1 MHSASTGKPGFFVI
15 LHLAFFYKILY
26 NYTIVLEN
34 TDTQKRKVNI
44 MKKENIKKVV
54 LAYSGGLDT
63 SIIIP
68 WLKENYNNCEVIAV
82 SGNVGQGT
90 ELDGLEEKALKTGAS
105 KLYIE
110 DLREEYITDFIWPCL
125 KADAK
130 YEDYLLG
137 TSHARPCIAKRLV
150 EIALAEGADAICH
163 GCTGKGNDQVRF
175 ELTIKAFAPDMA
187 IIAPW
192 REWDIK
198 SRDEEID
205 YAEAHN
211 IPLKI
216 NRETNYSKDKNIWHL
231 SHEGMDLESPA
242 NEPQYN
248 KEGFLELGV
257 SPEQAPD
264 EPTYVTIHF
273 EQGVPTAVNGVEM
286 KPIEL
291 VETLNEIGGKNGIG
305 LLDIVENR
313 LVGMKSRGV
322 YETPAGTILYKAH
335 NVLETIC
342 LDKETFHF
350 QQAMIAPKMADLVY
364 NGQWFTPLRES
375 LCAFVDKTQER
386 VTGDV
391 KLKLYK
397 GNLINAGVTSPYTLY
412 DEQTASF
419 GEDEDYNQA
428 DSAGFINL
436 FGLPIKVKAKLDANR
451 K

>member
-1 MHSASTGKPGFFVI
+1 MTAV
-15 LHLAFFYKILY
+15 Y
-26 NYTIVLEN
+26 E
-34 TDTQKRKVNI
+34 KRKGYI
-44 MKKENIKKVV
+44 MAKAKKDIKKVV

-82 SGNVGQGT
+82 SGDVGQGT

-110 DLREEYITDFIWPCL
+110 DLKEDFIQEYVYPTVQ
-125 KADAK
+125 AGAV
-130 YEDYLLG
+130 YENKYLLG
-137 TSHARPCIAKRLV
+137 TSFARPIIAKRIV
-150 EIALAEGADAICH
+150 EIAKAEGADAICH

-175 ELTIKAFAPDMA
+175 ELTIKAFAPEMT

-192 REWDIK
+192 REWSIK
-198 SRDEEID
+198 SREEEIE

-231 SHEGMDLESPA
+231 SHEGLDLEDPA

-248 KEGFLELGV
+248 HPGFLELGV

-273 EQGVPTAVNGVEM
+273 EKGKPTAINGKEMNGVE
-286 KPIEL
+286 
-291 VETLNEIGGKNGIG
+291 VVTTLNELGGKNGVG
-305 LLDIVENR
+305 LADIVENR

-322 YETPAGTILYKAH
+322 YETPGGAILYHAH
-335 NVLETIC
+335 NKLEELC
-342 LDKETFHF
+342 LDRDTFHYK
-350 QQAMIAPKMADLVY
+350 QQIGLKFAELVY
-364 NGQWFTPLRES
+364 YGQWFTPLREALS
-375 LCAFVDKTQER
+375 AFVDSTQQT

-397 GNLINAGVTSPYTLY
+397 GNIIDAGVTSPYSLY
-412 DEQTASF
+412 DPEIATF
-419 GEDEDYNQA
+419 DEDEVYNQA
-428 DSAGFINL
+428 DANGFINL
-436 FGLPIKVKAKLDANR
+436 FGLPIKVYAHMKAKTEN

>member
-1 MHSASTGKPGFFVI
+1 
-15 LHLAFFYKILY
+15 
-26 NYTIVLEN
+26 
-34 TDTQKRKVNI
+34 
-44 MKKENIKKVV
+44 MKKKTNKEFKKIG

-68 WLKENYNNCEVIAV
+68 WLKENYPGCEVIAV
-82 SGNVGQGT
+82 SGNVGQAD
-90 ELDGLEEKALKTGAS
+90 ELEGLEEKALKTGAS

-110 DLREEYITDFIWPCL
+110 DLREEYITEFIWPCL

-248 KEGFLELGV
+248 KEGFLELSV

-273 EQGVPTAVNGVEM
+273 EKGVPTAVNGVEM

-335 NVLETIC
+335 NVLETIT

-350 QQAMIAPKMADLVY
+350 QQAMIAPKMADLGY
-364 NGQWFTPLRES
+364 NGQWFTPLREA
-375 LCAFVDKTQER
+375 LCAFVDKTQET

>member
-1 MHSASTGKPGFFVI
+1 MA
-15 LHLAFFYKILY
+15 
-26 NYTIVLEN
+26 
-34 TDTQKRKVNI
+34 
-44 MKKENIKKVV
+44 KEIKKVV

-82 SGNVGQGT
+82 SGDVGQGT
-90 ELDGLEEKALKTGAS
+90 ELDGLEEKAIKTGAS

-110 DLREEYITDFIWPCL
+110 DLNKEFVEDFVFPTV
-125 KADAK
+125 KAGAV
-130 YEDYLLG
+130 YEGKYLLG
-137 TSHARPCIAKRLV
+137 TSFARPVIAKRIV
-150 EIALAEGADAICH
+150 EIAKKEGADAICH

-175 ELTIKAFAPDMA
+175 ELTIKAFAPEME

-192 REWDIK
+192 RIWDIK

-216 NRETNYSKDKNIWHL
+216 NRETNYSKDKNLWHL
-231 SHEGMDLESPA
+231 SHEGLDLENPA
-242 NEPQYN
+242 NEPQYE

-257 SPEQAPD
+257 SPIQAPD
-264 EPTYVTIHF
+264 KPTYVTIHF
-273 EQGVPTAVNGVEM
+273 EKGIPTAIDGKEMDGVSVI
-286 KPIEL
+286 KK
-291 VETLNEIGGKNGIG
+291 LNELGGANGIG
-305 LLDIVENR
+305 LADIVENR

-322 YETPAGTILYKAH
+322 YETPGGTILYHAH
-335 NVLETIC
+335 DVLETIT
-342 LDKETFHF
+342 LDKATQRMKQKLAIDF
-350 QQAMIAPKMADLVY
+350 ADIVY
-364 NGQWFTPLRES
+364 NGQWYTPLREALS
-375 LCAFVDKTQER
+375 AFVDKTQET

-397 GNLINAGVTSPYTLY
+397 GNIINAGVTSPYTLY
-412 DEQTASF
+412 DEEVATF
-419 GEDEDYNQA
+419 DEDHVYNQA

-436 FGLPIKVKAKLDANR
+436 FGLPIKVKAMLDAKRGN

>member
-1 MHSASTGKPGFFVI
+1 M
-15 LHLAFFYKILY
+15 
-26 NYTIVLEN
+26 N
-34 TDTQKRKVNI
+34 
-44 MKKENIKKVV
+44 KKDIKKVV

-82 SGNVGQGT
+82 SGDVGQGT
-90 ELDGLEEKALKTGAS
+90 ELDGLEEKAIATGAS

-110 DLREEYITDFIWPCL
+110 DLNQEFIEDYVFPTV
-125 KADAK
+125 KAGAV
-130 YEDYLLG
+130 YEGDYLLG
-137 TSHARPCIAKRLV
+137 TSFARPIIAKRIV

-175 ELTIKAFAPDMA
+175 ELTIKAFAPDMP

-198 SRDEEID
+198 SREEEIE
-205 YAEAHN
+205 YAEAHH

-216 NRETNYSKDKNIWHL
+216 NRETNYSKDKNLWHL
-231 SHEGMDLESPA
+231 SHEGLDLEDPA

-248 KEGFLELGV
+248 KPGFLEMGV

-264 EPTYVTIHF
+264 QPTYVTIHF
-273 EQGVPTAVNGVEM
+273 EKGVATAIDGKEMNGVEIV
-286 KPIEL
+286 K
-291 VETLNEIGGKNGIG
+291 TLNKLGGENGIG
-305 LLDIVENR
+305 LADLVENR

-322 YETPAGTILYKAH
+322 YETPGGTILYRAH
-335 NVLETIC
+335 QVLETLC
-342 LDKETFHF
+342 LDRDTQHYKELVAAKF
-350 QQAMIAPKMADLVY
+350 AELVY
-364 NGQWFTPLRES
+364 FGQWFTPLREALS
-375 LCAFVDKTQER
+375 AFVDKTQES

-397 GNLINAGVTSPYTLY
+397 GNIINAGVTSPYSLY
-412 DEQTASF
+412 NPEIATF
-419 GEDEDYNQA
+419 DEDHVYNQA

-436 FGLPIKVKAKLDANR
+436 FGLPIKVKAKAEG

>member
-1 MHSASTGKPGFFVI
+1 MTAV
-15 LHLAFFYKILY
+15 Y
-26 NYTIVLEN
+26 E
-34 TDTQKRKVNI
+34 KRKGYI
-44 MKKENIKKVV
+44 MAKAKKDIKKVV

-82 SGNVGQGT
+82 SADVGQGT

-110 DLREEYITDFIWPCL
+110 DLKEEFIQEYVYPTVQ
-125 KADAK
+125 AGAV
-130 YEDYLLG
+130 YENKYLLG
-137 TSHARPCIAKRLV
+137 TSFARPIIAKRIV
-150 EIALAEGADAICH
+150 EIAKAEGADAICH

-175 ELTIKAFAPDMA
+175 ELTIKAFAPEMT

-192 REWDIK
+192 REWSIK
-198 SRDEEID
+198 SSEEEIE

-231 SHEGMDLESPA
+231 SHEGLDLEDPA

-248 KEGFLELGV
+248 HPGFLELGV

-273 EQGVPTAVNGVEM
+273 EKGKPTAINGKEMNGVE
-286 KPIEL
+286 
-291 VETLNEIGGKNGIG
+291 VVTTLNELGGKNGVG
-305 LLDIVENR
+305 LADIVENR

-322 YETPAGTILYKAH
+322 YETPGGAILYHAH
-335 NVLETIC
+335 NKLEELC
-342 LDKETFHF
+342 LDRDTFHYK
-350 QQAMIAPKMADLVY
+350 QQIGLKFAELVY
-364 NGQWFTPLRES
+364 YGQWFTPLREALS
-375 LCAFVDKTQER
+375 AFVDSTQQT

-397 GNLINAGVTSPYTLY
+397 GNIIDAGVTSPYSLY
-412 DEQTASF
+412 DPEIATF
-419 GEDEDYNQA
+419 DEDEVYNQA
-428 DSAGFINL
+428 DADGFINL
-436 FGLPIKVKAKLDANR
+436 FGLPIKVYAHMKAKTEN

>member
-1 MHSASTGKPGFFVI
+1 
-15 LHLAFFYKILY
+15 
-26 NYTIVLEN
+26 
-34 TDTQKRKVNI
+34 
-44 MKKENIKKVV
+44 MKKADIKKVV

-110 DLREEYITDFIWPCL
+110 DLRKEFVEDYIFPTV
-125 KADAK
+125 KAGAV
-130 YEDYLLG
+130 YEGDYLLG
-137 TSHARPCIAKRLV
+137 TSFARPSIAKRIV
-150 EIALAEGADAICH
+150 EIAKAEGADAICH

-175 ELTIKAFAPDMA
+175 ELTIKAFAPDMPV
-187 IIAPW
+187 IAPW
-192 REWDIK
+192 REWSIK
-198 SRDEEID
+198 SREEEIE

-216 NRETNYSKDKNIWHL
+216 SRETNYSKDKNLWHL
-231 SHEGMDLESPA
+231 SHEGLDLEDPA
-242 NEPQYN
+242 NEPQYS
-248 KEGFLELGV
+248 KPGFLEMCV

-264 EPTYVTIHF
+264 EATYITLHF
-273 EQGVPTAVNGVEM
+273 EKGVPTALDGKPLGPVEM
-286 KPIEL
+286 IEK
-291 VETLNEIGGKNGIG
+291 LNELGGKNGIG
-305 LLDIVENR
+305 LADLVENR

-322 YETPAGTILYKAH
+322 YETPGGTILFRAH
-335 NVLETIC
+335 QVLETIT
-342 LDKETFHF
+342 LDRDTQHYKELVAQKF
-350 QQAMIAPKMADLVY
+350 AELVY
-364 NGQWFTPLRES
+364 FGQWFTPLREALS
-375 LCAFVDKTQER
+375 AFVDKTQET

-397 GNLINAGVTSPYTLY
+397 GNIINAGVTSPFSLY
-412 DEQTASF
+412 DPEIATF
-419 GEDEDYNQA
+419 DEDEVYNQA

-436 FGLPIKVKAKLDANR
+436 FGLPVKVAAKAKAKHN

>member
-1 MHSASTGKPGFFVI
+1 MA
-15 LHLAFFYKILY
+15 
-26 NYTIVLEN
+26 
-34 TDTQKRKVNI
+34 
-44 MKKENIKKVV
+44 KEIKKVV

-90 ELDGLEEKALKTGAS
+90 ELDGLEEKAIKTGAS

-110 DLREEYITDFIWPCL
+110 DLTEEFITDYVYPTVQAGAIYEG
-125 KADAK
+125 K
-130 YEDYLLG
+130 YMLG
-137 TSHARPCIAKRLV
+137 TSFARPIIAKRIA
-150 EIALAEGADAICH
+150 EIAIKEGADAICH

-175 ELTIKAFAPDMA
+175 ELAIKAFAPEMQ

-192 REWDIK
+192 RIWNIK

-231 SHEGMDLESPA
+231 SHEGLDLEDPA
-242 NEPQYN
+242 NEPQYE
-248 KEGFLELGV
+248 KPGFLEMGV
-257 SPEQAPD
+257 SPLQAPD
-264 EPTYVTIHF
+264 KPTYVTIHF
-273 EQGVPTAVNGVEM
+273 EKGIPTAVDGKTMNGT
-286 KPIEL
+286 EL
-291 VETLNEIGGKNGIG
+291 VTALNKLGGENGIG
-305 LLDIVENR
+305 LVDLVENR

-322 YETPAGTILYKAH
+322 YETPGGAILYHAH
-335 NVLETIC
+335 DVLETIT
-342 LDKETFHF
+342 LDKATQRMKQKLAIDF
-350 QQAMIAPKMADLVY
+350 ADLVY
-364 NGQWFTPLRES
+364 NGQWFTPVREALS
-375 LCAFVDKTQER
+375 AFVTKTQET

-397 GNLINAGVTSPYTLY
+397 GNIINAGVTSPYTLY
-412 DEQTASF
+412 DEEVATF
-419 GEDEDYNQA
+419 DEDHVYNQA

-436 FGLPIKVKAKLDANR
+436 FGLPIKVKAMLDKKREN